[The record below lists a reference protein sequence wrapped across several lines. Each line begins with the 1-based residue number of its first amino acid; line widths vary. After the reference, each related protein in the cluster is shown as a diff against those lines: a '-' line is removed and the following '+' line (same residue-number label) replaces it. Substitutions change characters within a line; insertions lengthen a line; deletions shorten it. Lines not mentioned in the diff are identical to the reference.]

1 MDIQK
6 AENILLEIKELMDES
21 NVVFFLRNGTCLGV
35 IRDGELI
42 KWDDDLDIG
51 SIIGMHSLNE
61 KTIYEIVDKFKLADF
76 EIVHVGESL
85 LHIGVTLR
93 KSGIPIDW
101 ICYKKF
107 EGYISIPYGQNTR

>member
-1 MDIQK
+1 MKKKKHEILICG
-6 AENILLEIKELMDES
+6 AGMVGMTFALLLANRNI
-21 NVVFFLRNGTCLGV
+21 NVC
-35 IRDGELI
+35 
-42 KWDDDLDIG
+42 
-51 SIIGMHSLNE
+51 
-61 KTIYEIVDKFKLADF
+61 IYEIVDKFKLAGF

-107 EGYISIPYGQNTR
+107 EGFIFVRIY